1 MPYNADHLV
10 TLAELKQTAQAFKVE
25 SDKAIKYVAVTGN
38 TISFF
43 TSEDGSSTA
52 AFSIDFPT
60 ELFLDQTRT
69 QFIANFAFTAASY
82 PGAQNP
88 SLDGKPVLVFAVKNT
103 TDRTNG
109 TASDTF
115 TYSFMDMSSLVD
127 TYETAQGVSSQVLTI
142 SGYTVTF
149 NISSTPGNI
158 IKSDAGG
165 IYATNRLSN
174 YTEGHIVMSDPNGAP
189 QDGGIL
195 ASTLLVDGD
204 VATMTE
210 VNEMLAEVGFTIPSG
225 N

>member
-1 MPYNADHLV
+1 MAYDVNHLV

-38 TISFF
+38 VISFF

-52 AFSIDFPT
+52 AFTVDFPT

-69 QFIANFAFTAASY
+69 QFIPNFAFSAASY

-88 SLDGKPVLVFAVKNT
+88 SLDDKPVLVFAVKNT
-103 TDRTNG
+103 TDRTSG

-127 TYETAQGVSSQVLTI
+127 TYTTAAGVSSQVLTI
-142 SGYTVTF
+142 NDYTVTF
-149 NISSTPGNI
+149 NISSTAGNI
-158 IKSDAGG
+158 IVANSDG
-165 IYATNRLSN
+165 IYATNRLSSFTAGN
-174 YTEGHIVMSDPNGAP
+174 IVTSDANGAP
-189 QDGGIL
+189 QDGAIP
-195 ASTLLVDGD
+195 ASTILVDGD
-204 VATMTE
+204 VATTAE
-210 VNEMLAEVGFTIPSG
+210 VTEMLAEVFGTSG

>member
-1 MPYNADHLV
+1 MPYDVNHLV
-10 TLAELKQTAQAFKVE
+10 TLAELKQAAQVFKVE
-25 SDKAIKYVAVTGN
+25 SDKAIKYVATSGN

-52 AFSIDFPT
+52 AFTVDFPT

-103 TDRTNG
+103 TDRTSG

-115 TYSFMDMSSLVD
+115 SYSFMDMSSLVD
-127 TYETAQGVSSQVLTI
+127 TYATATGVSSQVLTI
-142 SGYTVTF
+142 NGYTVTF

-158 IKSDAGG
+158 ITSDAGG
-165 IYATNRLSN
+165 LYATNRLGTFTAGN
-174 YTEGHIVMSDPNGAP
+174 VVTSDANGAP
-189 QDGGIL
+189 QDGGIP
-195 ASTLLVDGD
+195 ANTILVDGD
-204 VATMTE
+204 VATTAE
-210 VNEMLAEVGFTIPSG
+210 VTEMLNEVFGRSSS
-225 N
+225 